1 MIDEKG
7 EKILLDYINATPAM
21 QSLLYDCDL
30 MPEQCEQWTQDRDRM
45 LYIADHWRARE
56 LEWLAAK

>member
-1 MIDEKG
+1 MTEASEG
-7 EKILLDYINATPAM
+7 ESILLTYINTTPAM

-30 MPEQCEQWTQDRDRM
+30 MPEQLVRGTKNWDRM

-56 LEWLAAK
+56 LHT